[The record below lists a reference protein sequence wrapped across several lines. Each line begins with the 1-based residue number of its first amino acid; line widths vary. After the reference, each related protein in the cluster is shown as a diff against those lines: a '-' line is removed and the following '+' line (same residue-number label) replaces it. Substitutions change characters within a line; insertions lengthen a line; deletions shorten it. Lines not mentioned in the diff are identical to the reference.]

1 MTPLY
6 RSSVT
11 IVSTLLLFVISINSV
26 AQHAIFKVIDSQ
38 QQSRSVPHTI
48 VKINGM
54 DYISLPKITKALGG
68 TYTIQPRRM
77 RVDLAGTTAW
87 VSLNDNRVSA
97 ISLFSLTHKVVENDE
112 GVFISRVDAPFF
124 FRNAFQL
131 TLVPEQAGSYD
142 AAPSALPMAEEVAQ
156 ALEEFPVPTEVK
168 NFNTSDIKVII
179 LDAGHGG
186 YNTGLSGEA
195 GTLEKDIVLAVAN
208 RVAAQ
213 LAEDTS
219 FTVIQTR
226 KKDVYLSDQQRAAI
240 FLQSH
245 SNLLISLHVGGAFSP
260 EAQGLAFMYP
270 SKPTSDRNSIA
281 TGKYATSYSLV
292 SRLFTQ
298 KLRTELIAATNSPNR
313 GLFAIPNSLFKSVDA
328 PACMIELGCIT
339 NINDEVLLNDGVYQ
353 DKLAT
358 GIVQGIYA
366 ILKSES
372 LTLDT
377 NTLSN
382 QTLTNESIN
391 E

>member
-11 IVSTLLLFVISINSV
+11 IVSTLLLFVISIHAV
-26 AQHAIFKVIDSQ
+26 AQQASFKVMDSQ
-38 QQSRSVPHTI
+38 QQSRSVPYTI

-54 DYISLPKITKALGG
+54 DYISLPAITKALGG
-68 TYTIQPRRM
+68 AHTIQPRRM

-97 ISLFSLTHKVVENDE
+97 LSLFSLTHKVVKNNE
-112 GVFISRVDAPFF
+112 GVFISRVDAPVF

-131 TLVPEQAGSYD
+131 TLVPEQAGSSGE
-142 AAPSALPMAEEVAQ
+142 APPALPMAEEVAP
-156 ALEEFPVPTEVK
+156 ALEEFPAPTEVK

-219 FTVIQTR
+219 ITVVQTR
-226 KKDVYLSDQQRAAI
+226 KEDVYLSDQQRAAI
-240 FLQSH
+240 FLQSRA
-245 SNLLISLHVGGAFSP
+245 NLLISLHVGGAFSP

-270 SKPTSDRNSIA
+270 SKPTRPRNSIT
-281 TGKYATSYSLV
+281 TGKYATSYSAV
-292 SRLFTQ
+292 SRLFSR
-298 KLRTELIAATNSPNR
+298 KLSTELIAATNSPNR

-339 NINDEVLLNDGVYQ
+339 NVNDEVSLNDGVYQ

-372 LTLDT
+372 LTLDS

>member
-168 NFNTSDIKVII
+168 NFNGGSIFQQGVILRKV
-179 LDAGHGG
+179 
-186 YNTGLSGEA
+186 SRFVA
-195 GTLEKDIVLAVAN
+195 GTDEDALLPIPVFYDPETNKILTDSVPKDL
-208 RVAAQ
+208 R
-213 LAEDTS
+213 EEM
-219 FTVIQTR
+219 
-226 KKDVYLSDQQRAAI
+226 KD
-240 FLQSH
+240 
-245 SNLLISLHVGGAFSP
+245 
-260 EAQGLAFMYP
+260 
-270 SKPTSDRNSIA
+270 
-281 TGKYATSYSLV
+281 
-292 SRLFTQ
+292 
-298 KLRTELIAATNSPNR
+298 EL
-313 GLFAIPNSLFKSVDA
+313 
-328 PACMIELGCIT
+328 C
-339 NINDEVLLNDGVYQ
+339 
-353 DKLAT
+353 
-358 GIVQGIYA
+358 
-366 ILKSES
+366 
-372 LTLDT
+372 
-377 NTLSN
+377 
-382 QTLTNESIN
+382 
-391 E
+391 